1 MNSLAEQFLE
11 DRNENMTKP
20 DFVPVCQFDDLVEN
34 FGQCALVNGR
44 QVAFFRVSDSEKI
57 YALDNCDPFS
67 QANVLSRGVV
77 GDLNGRLVVASPVYK
92 QHFDLQTGECLE
104 DEAVVLD
111 TFDARVVN
119 GVVEISC

>member
-1 MNSLAEQFLE
+1 
-11 DRNENMTKP
+11 MTKP
-20 DFVPVCQFDDLVEN
+20 DFVAVCQFDELVEN
-34 FGQCALVNGR
+34 SGQCALVNGR
-44 QVAFFRVSDSEKI
+44 QVAFFRVSDSDKI
-57 YALDNCDPFS
+57 YALDNYDPFS
-67 QANVLSRGVV
+67 QANVISRGVV

-104 DEAVVLD
+104 DEGVVLD